1 MFFFKKKIN
10 VLNYTEIS
18 GKVTICNGK
27 CGELL
32 YIILVALHV
41 PAFCFAVHSN
51 SREET
56 D

>member
-1 MFFFKKKIN
+1 MFFKIN
-10 VLNYTEIS
+10 VLNYTELS

-27 CGELL
+27 CGEFL
-32 YIILVALHV
+32 YIVLVVLHLLV
-41 PAFCFAVHSN
+41 CFPVQSD